1 MLGFVIIT
9 LCLDY
14 AKLNPYYTIPT
25 IFGGEPM
32 GYSLHILAEVEQ
44 CDIYLG
50 LFGNEYGYEDADGL
64 SPTEREFDVA
74 TLHH

>member
-25 IFGGEPM
+25 IFGGEPF
-32 GYSLHILAEVEQ
+32 SFFQIAEQDNKTTLILRM
-44 CDIYLG
+44 L
-50 LFGNEYGYEDADGL
+50 L
-64 SPTEREFDVA
+64 ERISDN
-74 TLHH
+74 